1 MGYTT
6 LITGGSRGIG
16 AAIAERL
23 THEGHVVINLSRS
36 PPGSDFSGVS
46 YSVDLADAQAL
57 KAKLADIVSRHEID
71 HLVNNAG
78 LADISPIEEVDL
90 PHIKKMLFSPRLSF
104 QA

>member
-1 MGYTT
+1 MRSSHDGLQDLLAGIHLWLDMISMRAQAYTSRMSVGSGSDRQMANTT

-46 YSVDLADAQAL
+46 HSVDLADAQAL
-57 KAKLADIVSRHEID
+57 KAILA
-71 HLVNNAG
+71 
-78 LADISPIEEVDL
+78 
-90 PHIKKMLFSPRLSF
+90 
-104 QA
+104 